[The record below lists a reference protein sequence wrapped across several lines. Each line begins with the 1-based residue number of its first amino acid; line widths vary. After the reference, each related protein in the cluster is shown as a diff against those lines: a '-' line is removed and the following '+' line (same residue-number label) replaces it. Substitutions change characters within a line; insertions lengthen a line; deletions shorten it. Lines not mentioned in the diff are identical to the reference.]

1 VAFASEE
8 REEFHSFLLDGIG
21 AEREREAY
29 RSRIQSMSREGV
41 GNDPVVVA
49 GGEDEAGQLQNPK
62 KTAPASARWKA
73 ALLRA
78 LELAVRHAS
87 LISMLLYLTG
97 SLGGL
102 LALTSAGRPGGVDE
116 KAFTLGVV
124 MPQLGATKTADVM
137 RLYHLQKDAPTT
149 GSMLGDV
156 RAMWNECEAHWHRSE
171 GRRHG
176 LAWYEIASDPDGAR
190 RATANVTQDDAQNYT
205 GRYDV
210 VYDVVEATRAD
221 GTESV
226 LLVVPL
232 GDEGMGTGVRTG
244 MGVAVGH
251 GLAWYLQEQEW
262 LAKNAVVTYVDVSK
276 SSVETAVAALL
287 ERAVDRRIGHIGQA
301 VVLDLRVAG
310 EGEGEGDSSGDNAR
324 NEGRSSVSIK
334 VHGWNGRLPNLDLFV
349 LARKLAES
357 YVTAGPEVTVHGA
370 STLADSTWNKGL
382 ALARFVSHHGF
393 GLADGGHGAL
403 LDRGID
409 ALTVELSFPTTNA
422 NLKGVL
428 QMADALVRE
437 LNNLHE
443 RLHHATGLYALAGAG
458 VVIDIGM
465 YTVCPAMLAVA
476 CALKAYQLSCS
487 KGGEDAVYVTWNQAV
502 RWVVGLL
509 CAAAALYANG
519 HIMAAS
525 RLKSSTLLSTS
536 STVSPS
542 LSSLLPSPDVLATC
556 AVAFCRIALFGVVM
570 SELFIV
576 RGVLKHEEARNVR
589 WDAFAAWALCGVSVF
604 LILYRWS
611 LAWML
616 LTAFLP
622 VIVTRPN

>member
-1 VAFASEE
+1 
-8 REEFHSFLLDGIG
+8 
-21 AEREREAY
+21 
-29 RSRIQSMSREGV
+29 MSREGV
-41 GNDPVVVA
+41 GNDPVVA

-62 KTAPASARWKA
+62 KTTARWKA

-124 MPQLGATKTADVM
+124 TPQLGATKTADVM
-137 RLYHLQKDAPTT
+137 RLYHLRKDAPTT

-176 LAWYEIASDPDGAR
+176 LAWYEIASGPDGAR
-190 RATANVTQDDAQNYT
+190 GATANVTQDDAQNRR

-232 GDEGMGTGVRTG
+232 GDEWTGAGAGVMTRARTG

-262 LAKNAVVTYVDVSK
+262 LAKNVIVAYVDVSK
-276 SSVETAVAALL
+276 SSVETGVAALL
-287 ERAVDRRIGHIGQA
+287 ERAMDRRIGHIGQA
-301 VVLDLRVAG
+301 VVLGLRVAG
-310 EGEGEGDSSGDNAR
+310 EGEGEGDSGGDNAR

-349 LARKLAES
+349 VARKLAEA

-409 ALTVELSFPTTNA
+409 ALTVELSFPKTNA
-422 NLKGVL
+422 KLKGVL
-428 QMADALVRE
+428 QMTDALVRE

-509 CAAAALYANG
+509 CAAAGLYANG
-519 HIMAAS
+519 HVMAAS

-542 LSSLLPSPDVLATC
+542 SSLSSLSSPDVLATC
-556 AVAFCRIALFGVVM
+556 AVAFCRIALVGVVM

-589 WDAFAAWALCGVSVF
+589 WDAFAAWALCGVSAF

-616 LTAFLP
+616 LTALLP